1 MGSGHGAWG
10 YLGWSRRIALQLRLV
25 AWRALRRQRRGLAP
39 PLRVGVGCI
48 CCWPCARFEFQK
60 NGGPEVLSCEDVA
73 VPELKADEVVFRV
86 EAAGIMCLDEVE
98 RSVADA
104 ETLLRGSGQAFD

>member
-1 MGSGHGAWG
+1 M
-10 YLGWSRRIALQLRLV
+10 
-25 AWRALRRQRRGLAP
+25 
-39 PLRVGVGCI
+39 
-48 CCWPCARFEFQK
+48 
-60 NGGPEVLSCEDVA
+60 SCEDVA